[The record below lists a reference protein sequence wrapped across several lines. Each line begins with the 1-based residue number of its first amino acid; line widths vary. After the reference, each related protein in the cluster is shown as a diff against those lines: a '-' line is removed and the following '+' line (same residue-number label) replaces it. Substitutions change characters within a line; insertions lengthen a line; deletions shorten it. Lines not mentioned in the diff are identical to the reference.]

1 MKILKI
7 KYLAAVLISLAG
19 FGFTQRADAVLEMS
33 WTANS
38 QYLVGTVIPGVQG
51 QYGGQVDRDVYMTNN
66 LLSMSAP
73 SQVSNFGDGALYSRT
88 TLAAGPAAT
97 ATGGVPVTSGN
108 MNIVNGIVNITLTNT
123 FQYLVAAYDGP
134 NGGVAVWDISSFHV
148 GDTIQIY
155 AYAHPD
161 STHPGNLIGGTSG
174 QYFITSFTLLNP
186 TGTVP
191 DGGTTAMLLGAALG
205 GLGLVRRYLIT

>member
-1 MKILKI
+1 MKI
-7 KYLAAVLISLAG
+7 KYLSAILVTLAG
-19 FGFTQRADAVLEMS
+19 LGLSQRADAVLQMS
-33 WTANS
+33 WTNNS

-51 QYGGQVDRDVYMTNN
+51 QFGGQVDRDVYMTNN
-66 LLSMSAP
+66 LLAMSNP
-73 SQVSNFGDGALYSRT
+73 SQGVNNLDGALYSRT
-88 TLAAGPAAT
+88 TLAGGPAAT
-97 ATGGVPVTSGN
+97 AAGAVAVTNGN

-134 NGGVAVWDISSFHV
+134 NGGVAVWDISSFNA

-161 STHPGNLIGGTSG
+161 ALHPGDLVGDTSG

-186 TGTVP
+186 TGSVP
-191 DGGTTAMLLGAALG
+191 DGGTTAMLLGTALG
-205 GLGLVRRYLIT
+205 ALGMTRRFFKI